1 MYWIYI
7 KGFVCCQNIFSHNP
21 SGMAYLG
28 FYQQNH
34 LVRISNTP
42 YVDFIDIPTKYPHA
56 KTCHLMRSEPKYIS
70 LFHVCVLAQLCKS
83 FFNGG
88 CRHAG

>member
-28 FYQQNH
+28 AYQQNH
-34 LVRISNTP
+34 LVRMPDTNF
-42 YVDFIDIPTKYPHA
+42 VDFTDIPTKYPRA
-56 KTCHLMRSEPKYIS
+56 KCVNLLRVRSSP
-70 LFHVCVLAQLCKS
+70 LGF
-83 FFNGG
+83 
-88 CRHAG
+88 